1 MANIDIR
8 QALLKTDIK
17 QWKVAELLRVSE
29 SQFSRMLRRELPE
42 EKKMEIMA
50 IIDELAARRQG
61 GDAMN
66 EPIFE
71 CANIPVAV
79 ASKALKVD
87 CQTVRLLLQSGAVNW
102 GIAYHRTPKS
112 RQYSY
117 LIYPKKFYEE
127 TGFLYKGGTSE

>member
-1 MANIDIR
+1 M
-8 QALLKTDIK
+8 
-17 QWKVAELLRVSE
+17 S
-29 SQFSRMLRRELPE
+29 
-42 EKKMEIMA
+42 
-50 IIDELAARRQG
+50 
-61 GDAMN
+61 

-127 TGFLYKGGTSE
+127 TGFLYKGVQKNEYFEKIPIEKAEKGFDA

>member
-1 MANIDIR
+1 M
-8 QALLKTDIK
+8 
-17 QWKVAELLRVSE
+17 S
-29 SQFSRMLRRELPE
+29 
-42 EKKMEIMA
+42 
-50 IIDELAARRQG
+50 
-61 GDAMN
+61 
-66 EPIFE
+66 EPIFV

>member
-1 MANIDIR
+1 M
-8 QALLKTDIK
+8 
-17 QWKVAELLRVSE
+17 S
-29 SQFSRMLRRELPE
+29 
-42 EKKMEIMA
+42 
-50 IIDELAARRQG
+50 
-61 GDAMN
+61 

-117 LIYPKKFYEE
+117 LIYPKKFYEK
-127 TGFLYKGGTSE
+127 TGFLYKGGTEK